1 MLITYSE
8 KNEFVFEGTIIDLE
22 TIGDFCNY
30 NDSRYYHKIIPI
42 ILGYINKDELK
53 IVCAKGEEAIAEL
66 KKQSSEIIRNL
77 ERPFFGYNCCFEMG
91 VLFHS
96 LGLEVKFDGDLMKE
110 KVAGVKWEKKQEA
123 VTELGIPKYDDPFN
137 GNGKHC
143 SSAWLKGEWKKAIKH
158 NRSCLLT
165 ERDILLRRGY
175 SKPDL
180 FVFHSI

>member
-77 ERPFFGYNCCFEMG
+77 ERPFFWLQL
-91 VLFHS
+91 LF
-96 LGLEVKFDGDLMKE
+96 
-110 KVAGVKWEKKQEA
+110 
-123 VTELGIPKYDDPFN
+123 
-137 GNGKHC
+137 
-143 SSAWLKGEWKKAIKH
+143 
-158 NRSCLLT
+158 
-165 ERDILLRRGY
+165 
-175 SKPDL
+175 
-180 FVFHSI
+180 